1 MRLSLVGTHTLTFRG
16 TASASVTRLWIWGLR
31 VRVSLPERKGRIMY
45 CFKCGK
51 ALAPVDSD
59 DEETFIVPRGGVIFT
74 AHGNYG
80 SRIWDPPITSPTFL
94 RLYICDACLQ
104 DGAAEVRVGT
114 TRERTIY
121 EYRPWDPE
129 AEY

>member
-1 MRLSLVGTHTLTFRG
+1 
-16 TASASVTRLWIWGLR
+16 
-31 VRVSLPERKGRIMY
+31 MY

-59 DEETFIVPRGGVIFT
+59 DEEMFIVPRGGVIFT

-121 EYRPWDPE
+121 EYKPWDPE